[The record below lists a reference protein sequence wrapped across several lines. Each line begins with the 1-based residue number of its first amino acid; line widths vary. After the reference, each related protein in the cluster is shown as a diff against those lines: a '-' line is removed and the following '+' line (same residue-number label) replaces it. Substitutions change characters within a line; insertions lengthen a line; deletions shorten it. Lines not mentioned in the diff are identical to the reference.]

1 MSNQDWTSKL
11 QDQLAGYQE
20 SVSHDLWAGIE
31 QSLAQKNIESV
42 STNPQTIVSEN
53 SESIDLHVGSEVQK
67 NARVLHDS
75 SEAKKNA
82 RIVYFKRWSAAAA
95 AVALL
100 GIGGSYVYLHQEDV
114 EKGNLQLA
122 SLSSPAVSA
131 DLQLAAS
138 QPAPS
143 PVVSADLQSAA
154 SQPAPSHVVSADLQS
169 AASQPAPSHVVSA
182 DLQSAASH
190 PAPSHAVS
198 VDLQSAASQPAPS
211 LVVSADLRLAA
222 SQPAPSLVVSA
233 DLQSAA
239 SQKKKGNVLEKES
252 ENEISLLA
260 ENPEP
265 AEPVSED
272 KATDKSSDYKAL
284 TRSTDHHAA
293 AYASQSYHFEKNE
306 EVSGWSMQLYAEN
319 LTPSLGGVNSDASG
333 GYNDFSYGTMAE
345 PMPGVIPDPT
355 AGGIYGEEYLL
366 ASYKAIQRKQ
376 QVNAKHHAPVSVG
389 LQVAFG
395 IAPRLSLSTGLVYTR
410 TSSDFYPYAPSSNYN
425 VHQVLHYVGLPVGL
439 NYEFWQSGGFHAYVM
454 AGAEADYNVKNDTE
468 EEGVKKENAK
478 RDRVQFSGKASLGAQ
493 YDITPKVGLYI
504 EPGAKY
510 YFDNGSHVE
519 NTFKDKKL
527 NFNLQ
532 FGLRF
537 NL

>member
-11 QDQLAGYQE
+11 QEQLADYQE
-20 SVSHDLWAGIE
+20 SVSHELWAGIE
-31 QSLAQKNIESV
+31 QSLAQNNIESV
-42 STNPQTIVSEN
+42 SANLQKID
-53 SESIDLHVGSEVQK
+53 SESSESADLHVG
-67 NARVLHDS
+67 

-82 RIVYFKRWSAAAA
+82 RIIYFKRWSAAAV

-114 EKGNLQLA
+114 ERGNLQLA

-131 DLQLAAS
+131 DLQSAAS
-138 QPAPS
+138 QFASSHAVSADLQSAASQSAPS

-154 SQPAPSHVVSADLQS
+154 SQS
-169 AASQPAPSHVVSA
+169 
-182 DLQSAASH
+182 
-190 PAPSHAVS
+190 
-198 VDLQSAASQPAPS
+198 
-211 LVVSADLRLAA
+211 
-222 SQPAPSLVVSA
+222 
-233 DLQSAA
+233 
-239 SQKKKGNVLEKES
+239 KMGNVLEKES

-260 ENPEP
+260 ENSDP

-272 KATDKSSDYKAL
+272 KATDKSSDYKALTRSSDHKAL

-345 PMPGVIPDPT
+345 PMSGVIPDPT

-410 TSSDFYPYAPSSNYN
+410 TSSDFYPYAPGSSYN
-425 VHQVLHYVGLPVGL
+425 VHQVLHYVGIPVGL

-454 AGAEADYNVKNDTE
+454 AGAEADYNVKNDTD
-468 EEGVKKENAK
+468 EEGVKKEDAK

>member
-11 QDQLAGYQE
+11 QEQLAGYQE
-20 SVSHDLWAGIE
+20 PVSHDLWAGIE
-31 QSLAQKNIESV
+31 QSLAQNNIESV
-42 STNPQTIVSEN
+42 SSNPQTIA
-53 SESIDLHVGSEVQK
+53 SESSESTDLHVGT
-67 NARVLHDS
+67 
-75 SEAKKNA
+75 EAKKNA

-122 SLSSPAVSA
+122 SHAVSPSHAVSA
-131 DLQLAAS
+131 DLQSAAS
-138 QPAPS
+138 VSAAVSQSAPS
-143 PVVSADLQSAA
+143 HAVSADLQSAA
-154 SQPAPSHVVSADLQS
+154 SQPVPSS
-169 AASQPAPSHVVSA
+169 
-182 DLQSAASH
+182 
-190 PAPSHAVS
+190 
-198 VDLQSAASQPAPS
+198 
-211 LVVSADLRLAA
+211 
-222 SQPAPSLVVSA
+222 VVSA

-239 SQKKKGNVLEKES
+239 SQKKASDVLKKES

-260 ENPEP
+260 E
-265 AEPVSED
+265 
-272 KATDKSSDYKAL
+272 KSDHKAL
-284 TRSTDHHAA
+284 TRSTDHHAE

-366 ASYKAIQRKQ
+366 ASYKAIQRSQ
-376 QVNAKHHAPVSVG
+376 QGNAKHHAPVSVG

-410 TSSDFYPYAPSSNYN
+410 TSSDFYPYAPSSSYN
-425 VHQVLHYVGLPVGL
+425 VHQVLHYVGIPVGL

>member
-42 STNPQTIVSEN
+42 SANLQKIVSES
-53 SESIDLHVGSEVQK
+53 SESADLHVGSEAKK
-67 NARVLHDS
+67 NARILHDS

-82 RIVYFKRWSAAAA
+82 RIVYFKRWSVAAA

-122 SLSSPAVSA
+122 
-131 DLQLAAS
+131 AS

-143 PVVSADLQSAA
+143 PVVSSDLQSAASQSAPSPVVSSDLQSAA
-154 SQPAPSHVVSADLQS
+154 SQPASSHVVSADLQS
-169 AASQPAPSHVVSA
+169 T
-182 DLQSAASH
+182 
-190 PAPSHAVS
+190 
-198 VDLQSAASQPAPS
+198 
-211 LVVSADLRLAA
+211 A

-239 SQKKKGNVLEKES
+239 SQSKMGNTLVEES

-260 ENPEP
+260 EDPEP

-319 LTPSLGGVNSDASG
+319 LTPSLGGVNSDTSG

-345 PMPGVIPDPT
+345 PMPGVIPDPA

-395 IAPRLSLSTGLVYTR
+395 IAPRLSLSTGMVYTR
-410 TSSDFYPYAPSSNYN
+410 TSSDFYPYAPSSSYN
-425 VHQVLHYVGLPVGL
+425 VHQVLHYVGIPVGL

>member
-11 QDQLAGYQE
+11 QEQLAGYQE
-20 SVSHDLWAGIE
+20 PVSHDLWAGIE
-31 QSLAQKNIESV
+31 QSLAQNNIESV
-42 STNPQTIVSEN
+42 SSNPQTIA
-53 SESIDLHVGSEVQK
+53 SESSESTDLHVGT
-67 NARVLHDS
+67 
-75 SEAKKNA
+75 EAKKNA

-122 SLSSPAVSA
+122 VSQPAPSHVVSA
-131 DLQLAAS
+131 DLQSAAS
-138 QPAPS
+138 VSVAVSQSAPS
-143 PVVSADLQSAA
+143 HAVSADLQSAA

-169 AASQPAPSHVVSA
+169 AASQPVPSS
-182 DLQSAASH
+182 
-190 PAPSHAVS
+190 
-198 VDLQSAASQPAPS
+198 
-211 LVVSADLRLAA
+211 
-222 SQPAPSLVVSA
+222 VVSA

-239 SQKKKGNVLEKES
+239 SQKKASDVLKKES

-260 ENPEP
+260 E
-265 AEPVSED
+265 
-272 KATDKSSDYKAL
+272 KSDHKAL
-284 TRSTDHHAA
+284 TRSTDHHAE

-366 ASYKAIQRKQ
+366 ASYKAIQRSQ
-376 QVNAKHHAPVSVG
+376 QGNAKHHAPVSVG

-410 TSSDFYPYAPSSNYN
+410 TSSDFYPYAPSSSYN
-425 VHQVLHYVGLPVGL
+425 VHQVLHYVGIPVGL

>member
-31 QSLAQKNIESV
+31 QSLAQNHIESV
-42 STNPQTIVSEN
+42 SSNPQTIASES

-67 NARVLHDS
+67 NTRGLHDS

-131 DLQLAAS
+131 DLQ
-138 QPAPS
+138 
-143 PVVSADLQSAA
+143 SAA

-169 AASQPAPSHVVSA
+169 AASQPAPF
-182 DLQSAASH
+182 
-190 PAPSHAVS
+190 P
-198 VDLQSAASQPAPS
+198 
-211 LVVSADLRLAA
+211 
-222 SQPAPSLVVSA
+222 VVSA

-239 SQKKKGNVLEKES
+239 SQKKASDVLKKES

-260 ENPEP
+260 EDPEP

-272 KATDKSSDYKAL
+272 KATDKSSDYKTL

-395 IAPRLSLSTGLVYTR
+395 IAPRLSLSTGMVYTR
-410 TSSDFYPYAPSSNYN
+410 TSSDFYPYAPGSSYN
-425 VHQVLHYVGLPVGL
+425 VHQVLHYVGIPVGL

>member
-11 QDQLAGYQE
+11 QDQLADYQE

-42 STNPQTIVSEN
+42 SSNPQTIA
-53 SESIDLHVGSEVQK
+53 SESSESADLHVGSEV
-67 NARVLHDS
+67 
-75 SEAKKNA
+75 KKNA

-114 EKGNLQLA
+114 EKA
-122 SLSSPAVSA
+122 H
-131 DLQLAAS
+131 LQLAAS

-143 PVVSADLQSAA
+143 HVVSADLQLAA

-169 AASQPAPSHVVSA
+169 AASQPAPSLVVS
-182 DLQSAASH
+182 S
-190 PAPSHAVS
+190 
-198 VDLQSAASQPAPS
+198 DLQSAASQPAPS
-211 LVVSADLRLAA
+211 HAVSADLQSAA

-239 SQKKKGNVLEKES
+239 SQKKTSDDVLKEES

-260 ENPEP
+260 E
-265 AEPVSED
+265 
-272 KATDKSSDYKAL
+272 KSDHKAL
-284 TRSTDHHAA
+284 TRSTDHYAA

-345 PMPGVIPDPT
+345 PLPGVIPDPT

-395 IAPRLSLSTGLVYTR
+395 IAPRLSLSTGMVYTR
-410 TSSDFYPYAPSSNYN
+410 TSSDFYPYAPGSSYN
-425 VHQVLHYVGLPVGL
+425 VHQVLHYVGIPVGL

-468 EEGVKKENAK
+468 EEGVKKEDAK

>member
-31 QSLAQKNIESV
+31 QSLAQNDIESV
-42 STNPQTIVSEN
+42 SSNPQAIVSES
-53 SESIDLHVGSEVQK
+53 SESSDFHVGSESSDFHVG
-67 NARVLHDS
+67 
-75 SEAKKNA
+75 SEAKKKA

-95 AVALL
+95 AVVLL
-100 GIGGSYVYLHQEDV
+100 GIGGSYVYLHQEEV

-122 SLSSPAVSA
+122 SLSSRSVSA
-131 DLQLAAS
+131 DL
-138 QPAPS
+138 P
-143 PVVSADLQSAA
+143 SAA
-154 SQPAPSHVVSADLQS
+154 SHVVSSDLQP
-169 AASQPAPSHVVSA
+169 AAPHAVSSDLPS
-182 DLQSAASH
+182 
-190 PAPSHAVS
+190 APSHAVS
-198 VDLQSAASQPAPS
+198 SDLPSAASHVVSSDLQSAAPHAVSSDLQSAPS
-211 LVVSADLRLAA
+211 HSVS
-222 SQPAPSLVVSA
+222 S

-239 SQKKKGNVLEKES
+239 PQKKKGNVLEKES
-252 ENEISLLA
+252 ENKISLLA
-260 ENPEP
+260 DN
-265 AEPVSED
+265 
-272 KATDKSSDYKAL
+272 
-284 TRSTDHHAA
+284 HAA
-293 AYASQSYHFEKNE
+293 AYASQSYHFDKNE

-319 LTPSLGGVNSDASG
+319 LTSSLGGVNSDASG
-333 GYNDFSYGTMAE
+333 SYRDYSYGTMAE

-366 ASYKAIQRKQ
+366 ASCKAIQRNQ

-395 IAPRLSLSTGLVYTR
+395 IAPRLTLSTGLVYTR
-410 TSSDFYPYAPSSNYN
+410 TSSDFYPYAPGSSYN
-425 VHQVLHYVGLPVGL
+425 VHQVLHYVGIPVGL

-478 RDRVQFSGKASLGAQ
+478 RDRVQLSGKASLGAQ

>member
-11 QDQLAGYQE
+11 QEQLAGYQE
-20 SVSHDLWAGIE
+20 PVSHDLWAGIE
-31 QSLAQKNIESV
+31 QSLAQNNIESV
-42 STNPQTIVSEN
+42 SSNPQTIA
-53 SESIDLHVGSEVQK
+53 SESSESTDLHVGT
-67 NARVLHDS
+67 
-75 SEAKKNA
+75 EAKKNA

-122 SLSSPAVSA
+122 SHAVS
-131 DLQLAAS
+131 
-138 QPAPS
+138 PS
-143 PVVSADLQSAA
+143 HAVSADLQSAA
-154 SQPAPSHVVSADLQS
+154 SQPAPSHVVSHVVSADLQS

-182 DLQSAASH
+182 DLQSAAS
-190 PAPSHAVS
+190 
-198 VDLQSAASQPAPS
+198 
-211 LVVSADLRLAA
+211 
-222 SQPAPSLVVSA
+222 
-233 DLQSAA
+233 
-239 SQKKKGNVLEKES
+239 QKKASDVLKKES

-260 ENPEP
+260 E
-265 AEPVSED
+265 
-272 KATDKSSDYKAL
+272 KSDHKAL
-284 TRSTDHHAA
+284 TRSTDHHAE

-366 ASYKAIQRKQ
+366 ASYKAIQRSQ
-376 QVNAKHHAPVSVG
+376 QGNAKHHAPVSVG

-410 TSSDFYPYAPSSNYN
+410 TSSDFYPYAPSSSYN
-425 VHQVLHYVGLPVGL
+425 VHQVLHYVGIPVGL

>member
-31 QSLAQKNIESV
+31 QSLAQNNIESV
-42 STNPQTIVSEN
+42 SSNPQTIA
-53 SESIDLHVGSEVQK
+53 SESSESTDLHVGS
-67 NARVLHDS
+67 D
-75 SEAKKNA
+75 AKKDA

-114 EKGNLQLA
+114 EKAHLQLA

-131 DLQLAAS
+131 DLQSAAS
-138 QPAPS
+138 QSAPS
-143 PVVSADLQSAA
+143 HVVSSDLQSAA
-154 SQPAPSHVVSADLQS
+154 SQPASSHVVSADLQS
-169 AASQPAPSHVVSA
+169 T
-182 DLQSAASH
+182 
-190 PAPSHAVS
+190 
-198 VDLQSAASQPAPS
+198 
-211 LVVSADLRLAA
+211 A

-239 SQKKKGNVLEKES
+239 SQKKTSDVLKEES

-260 ENPEP
+260 E
-265 AEPVSED
+265 
-272 KATDKSSDYKAL
+272 KSDYKAL

-410 TSSDFYPYAPSSNYN
+410 TSSDFYPYAPGSSYN
-425 VHQVLHYVGLPVGL
+425 VHQVLHYVGIPVGL

>member
-31 QSLAQKNIESV
+31 QSLAH
-42 STNPQTIVSEN
+42 SET
-53 SESIDLHVGSEVQK
+53 G
-67 NARVLHDS
+67 
-75 SEAKKNA
+75 KKA

-131 DLQLAAS
+131 DS
-138 QPAPS
+138 HI
-143 PVVSADLQSAA
+143 VSADLQSAA

-169 AASQPAPSHVVSA
+169 AASQSAPSRIVSA
-182 DLQSAASH
+182 
-190 PAPSHAVS
+190 
-198 VDLQSAASQPAPS
+198 DLQSAASQPAPS
-211 LVVSADLRLAA
+211 HA
-222 SQPAPSLVVSA
+222 VSA

-239 SQKKKGNVLEKES
+239 SQKKTSDDVLKEES

-260 ENPEP
+260 E
-265 AEPVSED
+265 
-272 KATDKSSDYKAL
+272 KSDHKTL
-284 TRSTDHHAA
+284 TRSTDNHAA

-333 GYNDFSYGTMAE
+333 SYRDYSHGTMAE

-366 ASYKAIQRKQ
+366 ASYKAIQRSQ
-376 QVNAKHHAPVSVG
+376 QGNAKHHAPVSVG

-425 VHQVLHYVGLPVGL
+425 VHQVLHYVGIPVGL

-478 RDRVQFSGKASLGAQ
+478 RDRVQLSGKASLGAQ

-504 EPGAKY
+504 EPCAKY

>member
-42 STNPQTIVSEN
+42 STNPQTIVSES
-53 SESIDLHVGSEVQK
+53 SESADLHVGSEAKK
-67 NARVLHDS
+67 NARILHVG

-131 DLQLAAS
+131 DLQ
-138 QPAPS
+138 
-143 PVVSADLQSAA
+143 SAA

-169 AASQPAPSHVVSA
+169 AASQPAPSLVVSA
-182 DLQSAASH
+182 DLQSAAS
-190 PAPSHAVS
+190 
-198 VDLQSAASQPAPS
+198 QSASSP
-211 LVVSADLRLAA
+211 
-222 SQPAPSLVVSA
+222 VVSA

-239 SQKKKGNVLEKES
+239 SQKKTSDDVLKEES

-260 ENPEP
+260 E
-265 AEPVSED
+265 
-272 KATDKSSDYKAL
+272 KSDYKAL
-284 TRSTDHHAA
+284 TRSADHHAA

-345 PMPGVIPDPT
+345 PMSGVIPDPT

-366 ASYKAIQRKQ
+366 ASYKAIQRNQ
-376 QVNAKHHAPVSVG
+376 QGNAKHHAPVSVG

-410 TSSDFYPYAPSSNYN
+410 TSSDFYPYAPGSSYN
-425 VHQVLHYVGLPVGL
+425 VHQVLHYVGIPVGL

>member
-31 QSLAQKNIESV
+31 QSLAQKNIELGS
-42 STNPQTIVSEN
+42 SNLQTIA
-53 SESIDLHVGSEVQK
+53 SESTESADLHVGSEAK
-67 NARVLHDS
+67 KDARILHDS
-75 SEAKKNA
+75 SEAKKDA
-82 RIVYFKRWSAAAA
+82 RVVYFKRWSAAAA

-114 EKGNLQLA
+114 EKARLQLA

-131 DLQLAAS
+131 DLQSAAS
-138 QPAPS
+138 QSAPS
-143 PVVSADLQSAA
+143 HAVSADLQSAA
-154 SQPAPSHVVSADLQS
+154 SSVAVRQSAPSHVVSADLQS
-169 AASQPAPSHVVSA
+169 AASQ
-182 DLQSAASH
+182 
-190 PAPSHAVS
+190 
-198 VDLQSAASQPAPS
+198 
-211 LVVSADLRLAA
+211 
-222 SQPAPSLVVSA
+222 
-233 DLQSAA
+233 
-239 SQKKKGNVLEKES
+239 KKMGNVLEKES

-265 AEPVSED
+265 AKPVSED

-395 IAPRLSLSTGLVYTR
+395 IAPRLSLSTGMVYTR
-410 TSSDFYPYAPSSNYN
+410 TSSDFYPYAPGSSYN
-425 VHQVLHYVGLPVGL
+425 VHQVLHYVGIPVGL

-468 EEGVKKENAK
+468 EEGVKKEDAK

>member
-31 QSLAQKNIESV
+31 QSLAQNHIESV
-42 STNPQTIVSEN
+42 SSNPQTIA
-53 SESIDLHVGSEVQK
+53 SESSESADSNVG
-67 NARVLHDS
+67 
-75 SEAKKNA
+75 SEAKKDA

-131 DLQLAAS
+131 DLQSAAS
-138 QPAPS
+138 QSAPS
-143 PVVSADLQSAA
+143 HAVSADLQSAA
-154 SQPAPSHVVSADLQS
+154 SSVAVRQSAPSHVVSSDLQS
-169 AASQPAPSHVVSA
+169 AASQSKMGNTLVEESA
-182 DLQSAASH
+182 
-190 PAPSHAVS
+190 
-198 VDLQSAASQPAPS
+198 
-211 LVVSADLRLAA
+211 
-222 SQPAPSLVVSA
+222 
-233 DLQSAA
+233 
-239 SQKKKGNVLEKES
+239 
-252 ENEISLLA
+252 NEISLLA
-260 ENPEP
+260 ENSDP

-272 KATDKSSDYKAL
+272 KATVSSTDYKAL
-284 TRSTDHHAA
+284 TRSADHHAA

-366 ASYKAIQRKQ
+366 ASYKAIQRNQ
-376 QVNAKHHAPVSVG
+376 QGNAKHHAPVSVG

-410 TSSDFYPYAPSSNYN
+410 TSSDFYPYASSSSYN
-425 VHQVLHYVGLPVGL
+425 VHQVLHYVGIPVGL

>member
-31 QSLAQKNIESV
+31 QSLAQNNIESG
-42 STNPQTIVSEN
+42 SSNPQTIA
-53 SESIDLHVGSEVQK
+53 SESSESTDLHVGSEAK
-67 NARVLHDS
+67 KDARVLHDS
-75 SEAKKNA
+75 SKVQKNA

-122 SLSSPAVSA
+122 SHAVS
-131 DLQLAAS
+131 
-138 QPAPS
+138 PS
-143 PVVSADLQSAA
+143 HAVSVSHVVSADLQSAA
-154 SQPAPSHVVSADLQS
+154 SSVAVRQSASSHVVSSDLQSTASSVAVRQSAPSHVVSADLQS
-169 AASQPAPSHVVSA
+169 AASQSKMGNT
-182 DLQSAASH
+182 
-190 PAPSHAVS
+190 
-198 VDLQSAASQPAPS
+198 
-211 LVVSADLRLAA
+211 LV
-222 SQPAPSLVVSA
+222 
-233 DLQSAA
+233 
-239 SQKKKGNVLEKES
+239 EES

-260 ENPEP
+260 ENSDP

-272 KATDKSSDYKAL
+272 KATVSSTDHKAL
-284 TRSTDHHAA
+284 TRSTDHYAA

-333 GYNDFSYGTMAE
+333 DYNDFSYGTMAE

-366 ASYKAIQRKQ
+366 ACYKAIQRNQ
-376 QVNAKHHAPVSVG
+376 QGNAKHHAPVSVG

-410 TSSDFYPYAPSSNYN
+410 TSSDFYPYASSSSYN
-425 VHQVLHYVGLPVGL
+425 VHQVLHYVGIPVGL

>member
-11 QDQLAGYQE
+11 QEQLADYQE

-31 QSLAQKNIESV
+31 QSLAH
-42 STNPQTIVSEN
+42 SET
-53 SESIDLHVGSEVQK
+53 G
-67 NARVLHDS
+67 
-75 SEAKKNA
+75 KKA

-122 SLSSPAVSA
+122 SHVVSPSHA
-131 DLQLAAS
+131 
-138 QPAPS
+138 
-143 PVVSADLQSAA
+143 VSADLQSAA
-154 SQPAPSHVVSADLQS
+154 SVSAAVNQSAPSHVVSSDLQS
-169 AASQPAPSHVVSA
+169 AASQSKMGNA
-182 DLQSAASH
+182 
-190 PAPSHAVS
+190 
-198 VDLQSAASQPAPS
+198 
-211 LVVSADLRLAA
+211 LV
-222 SQPAPSLVVSA
+222 
-233 DLQSAA
+233 
-239 SQKKKGNVLEKES
+239 EES

-260 ENPEP
+260 ENSDP

-272 KATDKSSDYKAL
+272 KATDSSTDHKTLPRSTDHKAL
-284 TRSTDHHAA
+284 TRSTDNHAA

-306 EVSGWSMQLYAEN
+306 EVSGLSMQLYAEN

-333 GYNDFSYGTMAE
+333 SYRDYSHGTMAE

-366 ASYKAIQRKQ
+366 ASYKAIQRNQ
-376 QVNAKHHAPVSVG
+376 QGNAKHHAPVSVG

-410 TSSDFYPYAPSSNYN
+410 TSSDFYPYAPSSSYN
-425 VHQVLHYVGLPVGL
+425 VHQVLHYVGIPVGL

>member
-31 QSLAQKNIESV
+31 QSLAQNDIESV
-42 STNPQTIVSEN
+42 SSNPQAIVSES
-53 SESIDLHVGSEVQK
+53 SESTDFHVGSESSDFHVG
-67 NARVLHDS
+67 
-75 SEAKKNA
+75 SEAKKKA

-100 GIGGSYVYLHQEDV
+100 GIGGSYVYLHQEEV

-122 SLSSPAVSA
+122 SLSSRSVSA
-131 DLQLAAS
+131 DLPSAAS
-138 QPAPS
+138 HVVSSDLQPAAPHAVSSDLPS
-143 PVVSADLQSAA
+143 APSHAVSSDLPSAASHVVSSDLQSAAPHAVSSDLQSAPSHSVSADLQSAA
-154 SQPAPSHVVSADLQS
+154 P
-169 AASQPAPSHVVSA
+169 
-182 DLQSAASH
+182 
-190 PAPSHAVS
+190 
-198 VDLQSAASQPAPS
+198 
-211 LVVSADLRLAA
+211 
-222 SQPAPSLVVSA
+222 
-233 DLQSAA
+233 
-239 SQKKKGNVLEKES
+239 QKKKGNVLEKES
-252 ENEISLLA
+252 ENKISLLA
-260 ENPEP
+260 DN
-265 AEPVSED
+265 
-272 KATDKSSDYKAL
+272 
-284 TRSTDHHAA
+284 HAA
-293 AYASQSYHFEKNE
+293 AYASQSYHFDKNE

-319 LTPSLGGVNSDASG
+319 LTSSLGGVNSDASG
-333 GYNDFSYGTMAE
+333 SYRDYSYGTMAE

-366 ASYKAIQRKQ
+366 ASCKAIQRNQ

-395 IAPRLSLSTGLVYTR
+395 IAPRLTLSTGLVYTR
-410 TSSDFYPYAPSSNYN
+410 TSSDFYPYAPGSSYN
-425 VHQVLHYVGLPVGL
+425 VHQVLHYVGIPVGL

-478 RDRVQFSGKASLGAQ
+478 RDRVQLSGKASLGAQ

>member
-31 QSLAQKNIESV
+31 QSLAQNNIDSV
-42 STNPQTIVSEN
+42 SSNPQTIA
-53 SESIDLHVGSEVQK
+53 SESSEAADLHVGSEVQ
-67 NARVLHDS
+67 
-75 SEAKKNA
+75 KNA

-100 GIGGSYVYLHQEDV
+100 GIGGSYVYLHQADV

-131 DLQLAAS
+131 DLQSAAS

-143 PVVSADLQSAA
+143 HVVSSDLQSAASQPAPSHIVSADLQSAA

-169 AASQPAPSHVVSA
+169 AASQPAPSHA
-182 DLQSAASH
+182 
-190 PAPSHAVS
+190 
-198 VDLQSAASQPAPS
+198 
-211 LVVSADLRLAA
+211 
-222 SQPAPSLVVSA
+222 VSA

-239 SQKKKGNVLEKES
+239 SQKKTSDDVLKEES

-260 ENPEP
+260 E
-265 AEPVSED
+265 
-272 KATDKSSDYKAL
+272 KSDHKVL
-284 TRSTDHHAA
+284 TRSTDNHAA

-319 LTPSLGGVNSDASG
+319 LTPSLGGVNSDTSG

-366 ASYKAIQRKQ
+366 ASYKAIQRNQ
-376 QVNAKHHAPVSVG
+376 QGNAKHHAPVSVG

-410 TSSDFYPYAPSSNYN
+410 TSSDFYPYAPSSSYN
-425 VHQVLHYVGLPVGL
+425 VHQVLHYVGIPVGL

-468 EEGVKKENAK
+468 EEGVKKEDAK

>member
-31 QSLAQKNIESV
+31 QSLAQKNIELGS
-42 STNPQTIVSEN
+42 SNLQTIA
-53 SESIDLHVGSEVQK
+53 SESTESADLHVGSEAK
-67 NARVLHDS
+67 KDARVLHDS

-100 GIGGSYVYLHQEDV
+100 GIGGSYVYLHQEEV
-114 EKGNLQLA
+114 EKGNLQL
-122 SLSSPAVSA
+122 
-131 DLQLAAS
+131 
-138 QPAPS
+138 
-143 PVVSADLQSAA
+143 AA

-169 AASQPAPSHVVSA
+169 AASSVAASQSAPSHVVSA
-182 DLQSAASH
+182 DLQSAAS
-190 PAPSHAVS
+190 
-198 VDLQSAASQPAPS
+198 QSKMGNT
-211 LVVSADLRLAA
+211 LV
-222 SQPAPSLVVSA
+222 
-233 DLQSAA
+233 
-239 SQKKKGNVLEKES
+239 EES

-260 ENPEP
+260 ENSDS

-284 TRSTDHHAA
+284 PRSTDHHAA

-333 GYNDFSYGTMAE
+333 SYRDYSHGTMAE

-366 ASYKAIQRKQ
+366 ASYKAIQRNQ
-376 QVNAKHHAPVSVG
+376 QGNAKHHAPVSVG

-410 TSSDFYPYAPSSNYN
+410 TSSDFYPYAPSSSYN
-425 VHQVLHYVGLPVGL
+425 VHQVLHYVGIPVGL

-454 AGAEADYNVKNDTE
+454 AGAEADYNAKNDTE

>member
-31 QSLAQKNIESV
+31 QSLAQNNIESV
-42 STNPQTIVSEN
+42 SSNPQTIA
-53 SESIDLHVGSEVQK
+53 SESSESTDLHVGT
-67 NARVLHDS
+67 
-75 SEAKKNA
+75 EAKKNA

-122 SLSSPAVSA
+122 VSQPAPSHVVSA
-131 DLQLAAS
+131 DLQSAASQSAPSHVVSADLQSAAS

-143 PVVSADLQSAA
+143 HAVSADLQSAASQPAPSHAVSADLQSAA

-182 DLQSAASH
+182 DLQSAASQ
-190 PAPSHAVS
+190 PVPSS
-198 VDLQSAASQPAPS
+198 
-211 LVVSADLRLAA
+211 
-222 SQPAPSLVVSA
+222 VVSA

-239 SQKKKGNVLEKES
+239 SQKKASDVLKKES

-260 ENPEP
+260 E
-265 AEPVSED
+265 
-272 KATDKSSDYKAL
+272 KSDHKAL
-284 TRSTDHHAA
+284 TRSTDHHAE

-366 ASYKAIQRKQ
+366 ASYKAIQRSQ
-376 QVNAKHHAPVSVG
+376 QGNAKHHAPVSVG

-410 TSSDFYPYAPSSNYN
+410 TSSDFYPYAPSSSYN
-425 VHQVLHYVGLPVGL
+425 VHQVLHYVGIPVGL

>member
-31 QSLAQKNIESV
+31 QSLAQNNIESV
-42 STNPQTIVSEN
+42 SSNPQTMA
-53 SESIDLHVGSEVQK
+53 SESSESTDLHVG
-67 NARVLHDS
+67 

-82 RIVYFKRWSAAAA
+82 RIVYFKRWSAAA

-131 DLQLAAS
+131 DLQ
-138 QPAPS
+138 
-143 PVVSADLQSAA
+143 SAA
-154 SQPAPSHVVSADLQS
+154 SQPAPSHVVPSDLQS
-169 AASQPAPSHVVSA
+169 AASSVAVRQSAPSHVVSS
-182 DLQSAASH
+182 DLQSAASKRKMGN
-190 PAPSHAVS
+190 A
-198 VDLQSAASQPAPS
+198 
-211 LVVSADLRLAA
+211 LV
-222 SQPAPSLVVSA
+222 
-233 DLQSAA
+233 
-239 SQKKKGNVLEKES
+239 EES
-252 ENEISLLA
+252 ESEISLLA
-260 ENPEP
+260 ENSDP

-272 KATDKSSDYKAL
+272 KATDSSTDHKTLTRSTDHKVL

-333 GYNDFSYGTMAE
+333 SYRDYSHGTMAE

-366 ASYKAIQRKQ
+366 ASYKAIQRNQ
-376 QVNAKHHAPVSVG
+376 QGNAKHHAPVSVG

-410 TSSDFYPYAPSSNYN
+410 TSSDFYPYAPSSSYN
-425 VHQVLHYVGLPVGL
+425 VHQVLHYVGIPVGL

>member
-11 QDQLAGYQE
+11 QEQLAGYQE
-20 SVSHDLWAGIE
+20 PVSHDLWAGIE
-31 QSLAQKNIESV
+31 QSLAQNNIESV
-42 STNPQTIVSEN
+42 SSNPQTIA
-53 SESIDLHVGSEVQK
+53 SESSESTDLHVGT
-67 NARVLHDS
+67 
-75 SEAKKNA
+75 EAKKNA

-122 SLSSPAVSA
+122 V
-131 DLQLAAS
+131 S

-143 PVVSADLQSAA
+143 HVVSADLQSAA
-154 SQPAPSHVVSADLQS
+154 SQSAPSHVVSADLQS
-169 AASQPAPSHVVSA
+169 AASQPAPSHAVSA
-182 DLQSAASH
+182 DLQSAASQ
-190 PAPSHAVS
+190 PVPSS
-198 VDLQSAASQPAPS
+198 
-211 LVVSADLRLAA
+211 
-222 SQPAPSLVVSA
+222 VVSA

-239 SQKKKGNVLEKES
+239 SQKKASDVLKKES

-260 ENPEP
+260 E
-265 AEPVSED
+265 
-272 KATDKSSDYKAL
+272 KSDHKAL
-284 TRSTDHHAA
+284 TRSTDHHAE

-366 ASYKAIQRKQ
+366 ASYKAIQRSQ
-376 QVNAKHHAPVSVG
+376 QGNAKHHAPVSVG

-410 TSSDFYPYAPSSNYN
+410 TSSDFYPYAPSSSYN
-425 VHQVLHYVGLPVGL
+425 VHQVLHYVGIPVGL

>member
-42 STNPQTIVSEN
+42 SSNPQTIVSES
-53 SESIDLHVGSEVQK
+53 SEAADLHVGSEVKK

-75 SEAKKNA
+75 SEVQKNA

-114 EKGNLQLA
+114 ERGNLQLA

-131 DLQLAAS
+131 
-138 QPAPS
+138 
-143 PVVSADLQSAA
+143 
-154 SQPAPSHVVSADLQS
+154 
-169 AASQPAPSHVVSA
+169 
-182 DLQSAASH
+182 
-190 PAPSHAVS
+190 
-198 VDLQSAASQPAPS
+198 DLQSAASQPAPS
-211 LVVSADLRLAA
+211 LVVSADLQSTASQSAPSHAVSADLQSAA
-222 SQPAPSLVVSA
+222 SQSASSPVVSA

-239 SQKKKGNVLEKES
+239 SQKKTSDDVLKEES

-260 ENPEP
+260 E
-265 AEPVSED
+265 
-272 KATDKSSDYKAL
+272 KSDYKAL

-293 AYASQSYHFEKNE
+293 AYASQSYHFKKNE

-366 ASYKAIQRKQ
+366 ASYKAIQRSQ
-376 QVNAKHHAPVSVG
+376 QGNAKHHAPVSVG

-425 VHQVLHYVGLPVGL
+425 VHQVLHYVGIPVGL

-454 AGAEADYNVKNDTE
+454 VGAEADYNVKNDTE

>member
-11 QDQLAGYQE
+11 QEQLADYQE

-31 QSLAQKNIESV
+31 QSLAQNNIESV
-42 STNPQTIVSEN
+42 STNPQTIA
-53 SESIDLHVGSEVQK
+53 SESSESTDLHVGSEV
-67 NARVLHDS
+67 
-75 SEAKKNA
+75 KKNA

-122 SLSSPAVSA
+122 SHAVSA
-131 DLQLAAS
+131 S
-138 QPAPS
+138 H
-143 PVVSADLQSAA
+143 VVSADLQSAA
-154 SQPAPSHVVSADLQS
+154 SSVAVRQSAPSHVVSSDLQSTASSVAVRQSAPSHVVSADLQS
-169 AASQPAPSHVVSA
+169 AASQSKMGNA
-182 DLQSAASH
+182 
-190 PAPSHAVS
+190 
-198 VDLQSAASQPAPS
+198 
-211 LVVSADLRLAA
+211 LV
-222 SQPAPSLVVSA
+222 
-233 DLQSAA
+233 
-239 SQKKKGNVLEKES
+239 EES

-260 ENPEP
+260 ENSDS

-272 KATDKSSDYKAL
+272 KASDSSTDHKTLTRSTDHKAL
-284 TRSTDHHAA
+284 TRSTDNHAA

-366 ASYKAIQRKQ
+366 ASYKAIQRNQ
-376 QVNAKHHAPVSVG
+376 QGNAKHHAPVSVG

-425 VHQVLHYVGLPVGL
+425 VHQVLHYVGIPVGL

>member
-42 STNPQTIVSEN
+42 STNPQTIVSES

-75 SEAKKNA
+75 SEVQKNA

-122 SLSSPAVSA
+122 
-131 DLQLAAS
+131 AS

-143 PVVSADLQSAA
+143 LVVSVDLQSTASQPAPSLVVSADLQSAA

-169 AASQPAPSHVVSA
+169 AASQPAPS
-182 DLQSAASH
+182 
-190 PAPSHAVS
+190 P
-198 VDLQSAASQPAPS
+198 
-211 LVVSADLRLAA
+211 
-222 SQPAPSLVVSA
+222 VVSA

-239 SQKKKGNVLEKES
+239 SQKKTSDDVLKEKS

-260 ENPEP
+260 E
-265 AEPVSED
+265 
-272 KATDKSSDYKAL
+272 KSDYKAL

-333 GYNDFSYGTMAE
+333 GYNDYSHGTMAE
-345 PMPGVIPDPT
+345 PMPGVIPVPT

-366 ASYKAIQRKQ
+366 ASYKAIQRNQ
-376 QVNAKHHAPVSVG
+376 QGNAKHHAPVSVG

-395 IAPRLSLSTGLVYTR
+395 IAPRLSLSTGMVYTR
-410 TSSDFYPYAPSSNYN
+410 TSSDFYPYASSSSYN
-425 VHQVLHYVGLPVGL
+425 VHQVLHYVGIPVGL

>member
-11 QDQLAGYQE
+11 QDQLADYQE

-42 STNPQTIVSEN
+42 SSNPQTIVSES
-53 SESIDLHVGSEVQK
+53 SESTDLHVG
-67 NARVLHDS
+67 

-131 DLQLAAS
+131 DLQ
-138 QPAPS
+138 
-143 PVVSADLQSAA
+143 
-154 SQPAPSHVVSADLQS
+154 
-169 AASQPAPSHVVSA
+169 
-182 DLQSAASH
+182 
-190 PAPSHAVS
+190 
-198 VDLQSAASQPAPS
+198 SAASQPAPS
-211 LVVSADLRLAA
+211 LVVSADLQSAA

-239 SQKKKGNVLEKES
+239 SQKKMGNVLEKES

-284 TRSTDHHAA
+284 TRSADHHAA

-333 GYNDFSYGTMAE
+333 SYRDYSHGTMAE

-366 ASYKAIQRKQ
+366 ASYKAIQRNQ
-376 QVNAKHHAPVSVG
+376 QGNAKHHAPVSVG

-410 TSSDFYPYAPSSNYN
+410 TSSDFYPYAPGSSYN
-425 VHQVLHYVGLPVGL
+425 VHQVLHYVGIPVGL

>member
-11 QDQLAGYQE
+11 QEQLAGYQE

-42 STNPQTIVSEN
+42 SSNPQTIA
-53 SESIDLHVGSEVQK
+53 SESSESADLHVGSEV
-67 NARVLHDS
+67 
-75 SEAKKNA
+75 KKNA

-122 SLSSPAVSA
+122 SHAVS
-131 DLQLAAS
+131 
-138 QPAPS
+138 PS
-143 PVVSADLQSAA
+143 HVVSADLQSAA
-154 SQPAPSHVVSADLQS
+154 SVSVAINQGSPSHVVSADLQSAASSVAVNHGSPSHVVSADLQS
-169 AASQPAPSHVVSA
+169 AASQS
-182 DLQSAASH
+182 
-190 PAPSHAVS
+190 
-198 VDLQSAASQPAPS
+198 
-211 LVVSADLRLAA
+211 
-222 SQPAPSLVVSA
+222 
-233 DLQSAA
+233 
-239 SQKKKGNVLEKES
+239 KMGNVLEEEN

-260 ENPEP
+260 ENSDP

-272 KATDKSSDYKAL
+272 KATDSSTDYKTLTRSSDHKVL
-284 TRSTDHHAA
+284 TRSTDHHVA

-366 ASYKAIQRKQ
+366 ASYKAIQRSQ
-376 QVNAKHHAPVSVG
+376 QGNAKHHAPVSVG

-395 IAPRLSLSTGLVYTR
+395 IAPRLSLSTGMVYTR
-410 TSSDFYPYAPSSNYN
+410 TSSDFYPYAPSSSYN
-425 VHQVLHYVGLPVGL
+425 VHQVLHYVGIPVGL

>member
-11 QDQLAGYQE
+11 QDQLADYQE

-31 QSLAQKNIESV
+31 QSLAH
-42 STNPQTIVSEN
+42 SET
-53 SESIDLHVGSEVQK
+53 G
-67 NARVLHDS
+67 
-75 SEAKKNA
+75 KKA

-122 SLSSPAVSA
+122 SHAVSPSHAVSA
-131 DLQLAAS
+131 
-138 QPAPS
+138 
-143 PVVSADLQSAA
+143 
-154 SQPAPSHVVSADLQS
+154 SHVVSADLQS
-169 AASQPAPSHVVSA
+169 AASSVAASQSAPSHAVSPSHVVSA
-182 DLQSAASH
+182 DLQST
-190 PAPSHAVS
+190 
-198 VDLQSAASQPAPS
+198 ASQS
-211 LVVSADLRLAA
+211 KMGNTLV
-222 SQPAPSLVVSA
+222 
-233 DLQSAA
+233 
-239 SQKKKGNVLEKES
+239 EES

-260 ENPEP
+260 ENSDP

-272 KATDKSSDYKAL
+272 KATDSSTDHKTLPRSTDHKAL
-284 TRSTDHHAA
+284 TRSTENHAA

-333 GYNDFSYGTMAE
+333 SYRDYSHGTMAE

-366 ASYKAIQRKQ
+366 ASYKAIQRNQ
-376 QVNAKHHAPVSVG
+376 QGNAKHHAPVSVG

-410 TSSDFYPYAPSSNYN
+410 TSSDFYPYAPGSSYN
-425 VHQVLHYVGLPVGL
+425 VHQVLHYVGIPVGL

>member
-31 QSLAQKNIESV
+31 QSLAQNNIESD
-42 STNPQTIVSEN
+42 SSNPQTIVSES
-53 SESIDLHVGSEVQK
+53 SESTDLHVG
-67 NARVLHDS
+67 

-131 DLQLAAS
+131 DLQ
-138 QPAPS
+138 
-143 PVVSADLQSAA
+143 SAA
-154 SQPAPSHVVSADLQS
+154 SQSKMGNT
-169 AASQPAPSHVVSA
+169 
-182 DLQSAASH
+182 
-190 PAPSHAVS
+190 
-198 VDLQSAASQPAPS
+198 
-211 LVVSADLRLAA
+211 LV
-222 SQPAPSLVVSA
+222 
-233 DLQSAA
+233 
-239 SQKKKGNVLEKES
+239 EES

-265 AEPVSED
+265 ADPVSED

-366 ASYKAIQRKQ
+366 ASYKAIQRNQ
-376 QVNAKHHAPVSVG
+376 QGNAKHHAPVSVG

-410 TSSDFYPYAPSSNYN
+410 TSSDFYPYAPGSSYN
-425 VHQVLHYVGLPVGL
+425 VHQVLHYVGIPVGL

-468 EEGVKKENAK
+468 EEGVKKEDAK

>member
-31 QSLAQKNIESV
+31 QSLAQNNIESV
-42 STNPQTIVSEN
+42 STNPQTIA
-53 SESIDLHVGSEVQK
+53 SESSESADLHVGSEAK
-67 NARVLHDS
+67 KDARVLHDS
-75 SEAKKNA
+75 SEVQKNA

-114 EKGNLQLA
+114 ERGNLQLA
-122 SLSSPAVSA
+122 ASQSAPSHAVSADLQSAASQSAPSHVVSA

-138 QPAPS
+138 QPAPSHVVSVDLQSAASQSAPS

-154 SQPAPSHVVSADLQS
+154 SQ
-169 AASQPAPSHVVSA
+169 
-182 DLQSAASH
+182 
-190 PAPSHAVS
+190 
-198 VDLQSAASQPAPS
+198 
-211 LVVSADLRLAA
+211 
-222 SQPAPSLVVSA
+222 
-233 DLQSAA
+233 
-239 SQKKKGNVLEKES
+239 KKTSDDVLKEKS

-260 ENPEP
+260 E
-265 AEPVSED
+265 
-272 KATDKSSDYKAL
+272 KSDYKAL

-319 LTPSLGGVNSDASG
+319 LTPSLGEVNSDASG

-376 QVNAKHHAPVSVG
+376 QGNAKHHAPVSVG

-410 TSSDFYPYAPSSNYN
+410 TSSDFYPYASSSSYN
-425 VHQVLHYVGLPVGL
+425 VHQVLHYVGIPVGL